1 MNLVVRRHALTRLL
15 AVSLMACFTA
25 LTAKA
30 AGLGLDGGSW
40 AILYSRNCPPSPTT
54 VMRDDE
60 TVWRLQVRGICE
72 PHYVMR
78 GAGDLTRLQL
88 EEEGASLS
96 VTMQIANARLRS
108 VQDGGTST
116 YATVMLQRAG
126 DNLSGEG
133 KYAHYRQW
141 ALSHRIA
148 LADGTFTVT
157 IPLDRENWKGVW
169 GAHAPEA
176 AWKDLLANLGRVGI
190 SLGGRSDA
198 GHGIKGVGDLYMLE
212 FKVE

>member
-1 MNLVVRRHALTRLL
+1 
-15 AVSLMACFTA
+15 
-25 LTAKA
+25 
-30 AGLGLDGGSW
+30 
-40 AILYSRNCPPSPTT
+40 
-54 VMRDDE
+54 MRS
-60 TVWRLQVRGICE
+60 
-72 PHYVMR
+72 
-78 GAGDLTRLQL
+78 AGDLARLQL
-88 EEEGASLS
+88 EEEGASLV

-126 DNLSGEG
+126 DNLSGDG

-141 ALSHRIA
+141 ALRNRIA
-148 LADGTFTVT
+148 LADGIITMK
-157 IPLDRENWKGVW
+157 IPLDRAIWTGVW
-169 GAHAPEA
+169 GAHPPEE

-190 SLGGRSDA
+190 SLGGRNDA

>member
-1 MNLVVRRHALTRLL
+1 
-15 AVSLMACFTA
+15 MACFAA
-25 LTAKA
+25 LAAKA
-30 AGLGLDGGSW
+30 ASLGLDGGSW
-40 AILYSRNCPPSPTT
+40 AILYSRNCPQSPTT
-54 VMRDDE
+54 VTLDDK

-78 GAGDLTRLQL
+78 GAGDLTRLQIG
-88 EEEGASLS
+88 EKGASLV

-108 VQDGGTST
+108 VQDGGAST
-116 YATVMLQRAG
+116 YATVMLQRTG
-126 DNLSGEG
+126 DDLTGDG

-141 ALSHRIA
+141 AFRNRIA
-148 LADGTFTVT
+148 LVDGTVTVT
-157 IPLDRENWKGVW
+157 IPLDPAIWTGVW
-169 GAHAPEA
+169 GAHAPEE

-198 GHGIKGVGDLYMLE
+198 GHGIKGVGDLYLLE